1 MLSDILREKTDKWIA
16 KHRKEQIDKA
26 FAKGYARGYA
36 KEYAKAR
43 AEAHAE
49 ARGRAENQKLWQAW
63 NARRLEHQ
71 AAGKPFHEPPP
82 SLD

>member
-26 FAKGYARGYA
+26 FAKGYAEGL
-36 KEYAKAR
+36 
-43 AEAHAE
+43 AE
-49 ARGRAENQKLWQAW
+49 ARAQGYAEIQKPWQAW
-63 NARRLEHQ
+63 NARRLDHQ

>member
-26 FAKGYARGYA
+26 FAKGYADGL
-36 KEYAKAR
+36 

-49 ARGRAENQKLWQAW
+49 IQKLWQAW

>member
-16 KHRKEQIDKA
+16 KSRRDDRE
-26 FAKGYARGYA
+26 
-36 KEYAKAR
+36 KAR
-43 AEAHAE
+43 AQGH
-49 ARGRAENQKLWQAW
+49 AENQKLWQAW
-63 NARRLEHQ
+63 NARRLEHE

>member
-16 KHRKEQIDKA
+16 KSRREDLEKA
-26 FAKGYARGYA
+26 FAKGYAEGLA
-36 KEYAKAR
+36 EAR
-43 AEAHAE
+43 AEARAQGYAE
-49 ARGRAENQKLWQAW
+49 IQNLWQAW
-63 NARRLEHQ
+63 NARRLDHQ

>member
-43 AEAHAE
+43 AEACAE
-49 ARGRAENQKLWQAW
+49 ARGRAEIQKLWQAW

>member
-16 KHRKEQIDKA
+16 KSRREDLEKA
-26 FAKGYARGYA
+26 FAKGYAEGLA
-36 KEYAKAR
+36 EAR
-43 AEAHAE
+43 AEI
-49 ARGRAENQKLWQAW
+49 QKPWQAW

>member
-16 KHRKEQIDKA
+16 KSRREDLEKA
-26 FAKGYARGYA
+26 FAQGYAEGLGEVR
-36 KEYAKAR
+36 AKAR
-43 AEAHAE
+43 AQGYAE
-49 ARGRAENQKLWQAW
+49 ARAEIHKLWQAW

>member
-26 FAKGYARGYA
+26 FAKG
-36 KEYAKAR
+36 R
-43 AEAHAE
+43 AEIQE
-49 ARGRAENQKLWQAW
+49 QWQAW

>member
-16 KHRKEQIDKA
+16 KHRKEQL
-26 FAKGYARGYA
+26 
-36 KEYAKAR
+36 KE
-43 AEAHAE
+43 AE
-49 ARGRAENQKLWQAW
+49 ARGRAESQKLWQDW
-63 NARRLEHQ
+63 NARRLEHE